1 MKSLLSLLLWMACGI
16 AMAEPK
22 PAAAIDELVTC
33 FAKTPLWGEGTYP
46 VIALAKSATPEE
58 VIRAYC
64 GKSHWDTHLLVRKFS
79 IVETKEVRIGDP
91 PRDLY
96 RAVYCQADGVA
107 RVFLIQYEDA
117 TAHWWVR
124 HFKVPG
130 EGKDSGKLDPMA
142 KVMLG
147 KLEQIVIPRVSMNG
161 SGIEESCDYASYL
174 LRQNAPEIKALA
186 KKQAKTPQK
195 TTFLA
200 PIKWQ
205 WARRHDDPDHE
216 GLGLRSDDLE
226 EGPIWRVVYEAEN
239 VKWLDL
245 AAEIAR
251 QCRLDAYVT
260 SEGFQLVAEGKLP
273 IVEHGE
279 VWKVVRSKVADEAK
293 SLLETGI
300 VPVLDADDTSV
311 AELIDFLRVRAAE
324 IADDNP
330 EKKGICF
337 VERKPRWAGEQPS
350 QVGLPLSEKEL
361 EALPR
366 LTLSMKDATFGAV
379 LKEMARQA
387 KLDLYLTTG
396 GLLVRPA
403 GKAPF
408 ANEKEEA
415 AGLVEGYYRH
425 DVAGK

>member
-1 MKSLLSLLLWMACGI
+1 MKSPFSLVFCVI
-16 AMAEPK
+16 CSTAMAQLK
-22 PAAAIDELVTC
+22 PAAAIDELVTH
-33 FAKTPLWGEGTYP
+33 FAKAPLWGDGLYP
-46 VIALAKSATPEE
+46 VVRLEKSATPEE

-64 GKSHWDTHLLVRKFS
+64 GKSYWDTYLLVRKLS

-91 PRDLY
+91 PRDRY

-107 RVFLIQYEDA
+107 RVFLIQYEEA
-117 TAHWWVR
+117 RAHWWVR

-147 KLEQIVIPRVSMNG
+147 KLEQVVIPSVSMNG
-161 SGIEESCDYASYL
+161 SGIDESCDYASYL
-174 LRQNAPEIKALA
+174 LRQNDPESKALA
-186 KKQAKTPQK
+186 KTQPK

-205 WARRHDDPDHE
+205 WARRHEKPEGE
-216 GLGLRSDDLE
+216 GLGLLSDGLE

-239 VKWLDL
+239 VKGLDL
-245 AAEIAR
+245 VAEIAR

-260 SEGFQLVAEGKLP
+260 SEGFELVAEGKP
-273 IVEHGE
+273 PVVEHGE
-279 VWKVVRSKVADEAK
+279 VWKIVRSKVAYEAK

-300 VPVLDADDTSV
+300 VPVVDADNTSV
-311 AELIDFLRVRAAE
+311 DELIDFLRLRAAE
-324 IADDNP
+324 VGDESP

-337 VERKPRWAGEQPS
+337 VERMPRAAEEGPAP
-350 QVGLPLSEKEL
+350 VGLPLSEKEL

-379 LKEMARQA
+379 LKEMARRA

-396 GLLVRPA
+396 GVLMRPA

-415 AGLVEGYYRH
+415 AGLVERYYRH
-425 DVAGK
+425 GAAGK